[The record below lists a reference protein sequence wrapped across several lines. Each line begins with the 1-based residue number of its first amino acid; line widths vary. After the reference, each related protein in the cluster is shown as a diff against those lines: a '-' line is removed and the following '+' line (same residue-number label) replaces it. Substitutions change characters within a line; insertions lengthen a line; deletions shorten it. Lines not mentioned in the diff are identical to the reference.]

1 MSKIIFVVLSLMLLG
16 SSCIHNKIR
25 YIIDDKEPL
34 DKVTEYPNYPED
46 YLIKKKDI
54 LYIRVLSSNPEVNKL
69 FSLNTGNNQG
79 MSSMQGT
86 SQFYLSGYTVND
98 SGNIILPVVGEVF
111 VEGKNMN
118 QIRELIT
125 GKVNERI
132 NNADVMVS
140 LVSFYITF
148 VGEFGM
154 QGKISVMQ
162 DNVNILEAIALAGGV
177 TDYGNRKRI
186 LVLRK
191 TNEGVES
198 FRVDI
203 TKRSL
208 LVSDKFFLR
217 PNDII
222 IAEPMKNKSFQ
233 LGVRDYSLVLSTVTS
248 TIAMV
253 LLIINL
259 SK

>member
-1 MSKIIFVVLSLMLLG
+1 MSKIILVVLSTMLLF

-54 LYIRVLSSNPEVNKL
+54 LYIRVISSNPEVNKL
-69 FSLNTGNNQG
+69 FSLTTGNNSG
-79 MSSMQGT
+79 MSNMQGG

-98 SGNIILPVVGEVF
+98 SGNIILPVVGDVF

-118 QIRELIT
+118 EIRELIT

-132 NNADVMVS
+132 NNADVLVS
-140 LVSFYITF
+140 LVSFYLTF
-148 VGEFGM
+148 VGEFNQ
-154 QGKISVMQ
+154 QGKMSVMQ
-162 DNVNILEAIALAGGV
+162 DNVNVLEAIALAGGIN
-177 TDYGNRKRI
+177 DYGNKKRV

-191 TNEGVES
+191 NNKGVES
-198 FRVDI
+198 YRVDL

-233 LGVRDYSLVLSTVTS
+233 LGVRDYSLVLSTATS

-259 SK
+259 MK